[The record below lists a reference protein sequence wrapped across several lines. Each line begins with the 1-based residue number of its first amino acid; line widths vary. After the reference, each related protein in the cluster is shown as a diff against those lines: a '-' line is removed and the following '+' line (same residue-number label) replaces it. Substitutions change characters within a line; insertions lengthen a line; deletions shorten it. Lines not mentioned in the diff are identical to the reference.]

1 MNQAAVSR
9 HKKIS
14 SQEAETSK
22 KKSYIIWVKRVL
34 SLLSVLY
41 CVIVVFF
48 AYHSIF
54 YKLELIDVS
63 KACMAVTGV
72 SVVALAEMLYTRN
85 QLLTKLCSLVMLP
98 VMVLPLLIYF
108 GQWWVLIPMMT
119 VALVAF
125 FLSGLGETAKT
136 VWGTIFLLIYLV
148 GALVYFVV
156 TSMFAPATVT
166 TMVQSDVSPSGLYRY
181 EIYNTTDSSN
191 GSTRVSVESNTMD
204 KVYYQLF
211 WFKIRGLSRDVV
223 VERPLVEPEN
233 IEITWETKS
242 RQDIT
247 EDLLAISKD
256 VEVTLSDKQMDLLGK
271 DAYQVTFNNGQVL
284 SMRQDEYHSTVIALG
299 AREQEALDTDKTQIM
314 LDGLSDK
321 QKQRLG
327 ITVEDFK
334 TMLLSDLTDEELAT
348 IGIPEQGDVMY
359 YNGKVVFRYY
369 IAILEQYFDI
379 SNQEISI
386 L

>member
-1 MNQAAVSR
+1 
-9 HKKIS
+9 
-14 SQEAETSK
+14 
-22 KKSYIIWVKRVL
+22 
-34 SLLSVLY
+34 
-41 CVIVVFF
+41 
-48 AYHSIF
+48 
-54 YKLELIDVS
+54 
-63 KACMAVTGV
+63 
-72 SVVALAEMLYTRN
+72 
-85 QLLTKLCSLVMLP
+85 
-98 VMVLPLLIYF
+98 
-108 GQWWVLIPMMT
+108 
-119 VALVAF
+119 
-125 FLSGLGETAKT
+125 
-136 VWGTIFLLIYLV
+136 
-148 GALVYFVV
+148 
-156 TSMFAPATVT
+156 
-166 TMVQSDVSPSGLYRY
+166 
-181 EIYNTTDSSN
+181 
-191 GSTRVSVESNTMD
+191 MD